1 MSYTKLE
8 VKAIGF
14 EANQVLQRNS
24 SLEVYGT
31 SSRGIYLQAEND
43 LTLFASCE
51 DFHGPLTINF
61 LGDPEGLLK
70 INPRTFAYLHSNKIV
85 FPEAELELSINNP
98 EIWVP
103 PAPQKFKG
111 LQKNLLDDLFQQT
124 KTLVGDNPFFPL
136 LEMVFTAR
144 PAPLPGFPDF
154 FKQMVFLNKS
164 IQSGKVSDLAWE
176 IENLLGVGPGLTP
189 LGDDL
194 ILGMLLA
201 LNRGKG
207 EILSK
212 SYLSKLNQAVIDL
225 ALDKTTRLSFSLLV
239 CAADGS
245 ADERLL
251 KIFDGLLF
259 GREIKDKELL
269 QMLMWGST
277 SGFAVLAGMILA
289 LA

>member
-70 INPRTFAYLHSNKIV
+70 INPRTIAYLHSNKIV

-103 PAPQKFKG
+103 PAPKKFKG

-136 LEMVFTAR
+136 LEMVFTATA
-144 PAPLPGFPDF
+144 APLPGFPDF

-164 IQSGKVSDLAWE
+164 IQSGKVSNLAWE
-176 IENLLGVGPGLTP
+176 IEKRSIIAFSLHWIIAAPGSPLYGVATIEDHLAEHEGVADIMDELY
-189 LGDDL
+189 LRKLDL
-194 ILGMLLA
+194 ADEVVLLA
-201 LNRGKG
+201 IDGYVG
-207 EILSK
+207 EP
-212 SYLSKLNQAVIDL
+212 
-225 ALDKTTRLSFSLLV
+225 
-239 CAADGS
+239 
-245 ADERLL
+245 
-251 KIFDGLLF
+251 
-259 GREIKDKELL
+259 
-269 QMLMWGST
+269 T
-277 SGFAVLAGMILA
+277 SRAI
-289 LA
+289 